1 MKKIEEDFLREVMN
15 STDHQSFEDIRNR
28 INIER
33 FEKKKTSSN
42 RFSHNKMKVAGAC
55 MLLLAIAIPS
65 GIMIWNS
72 PDIVGSESGFNSGVN
87 QLSESGQ
94 IASSVKVNS
103 STSSDGPDRNA
114 TVKTVINTYAPSL
127 PHFLAAE
134 VNKYV
139 LLGSNDIEINVFIG
153 HPEFTGDVAFSEFV
167 LTLQEL
173 ENYKFA
179 LMINYNNESL
189 CIGIDDVDYLN
200 SDYNITMTDKDGM
213 EIINFQK
220 MHELSLSTKNMMNKD
235 DGFINV
241 ELYLMPKVSDDKYLV
256 SSATLYYSV
265 TETEIVFGL
274 KQNPVAHEGDSG
286 IIADGWK
293 Y

>member
-1 MKKIEEDFLREVMN
+1 M
-15 STDHQSFEDIRNR
+15 T
-28 INIER
+28 
-33 FEKKKTSSN
+33 
-42 RFSHNKMKVAGAC
+42 
-55 MLLLAIAIPS
+55 
-65 GIMIWNS
+65 
-72 PDIVGSESGFNSGVN
+72 
-87 QLSESGQ
+87 
-94 IASSVKVNS
+94 
-103 STSSDGPDRNA
+103 
-114 TVKTVINTYAPSL
+114 
-127 PHFLAAE
+127 
-134 VNKYV
+134 
-139 LLGSNDIEINVFIG
+139 
-153 HPEFTGDVAFSEFV
+153 FSEFV

-179 LMINYNNESL
+179 LMINYNNEFL
-189 CIGIDDVDYLN
+189 CIGIDDVGYLN